1 MNSFGE
7 NFRITIFG
15 ASHALEIGIT
25 IEGVPAGLPIDPTD
39 FTEDILRRKSG
50 RKGTS
55 SRIEEDIPIIESG
68 VRKRDDGV
76 TVTSGEPLTIKFENK
91 NVRPQDYT
99 SLRNIPRPGHADF
112 TAYIKYFSREKN
124 FENTGFTGGG
134 IFSGRMTLP
143 LVAAGVVAKKII
155 SPIEIRATLIEVGG
169 IPTGENKAVEAL
181 LEKTIEEGD
190 SLGGIIECVC
200 TNVPAGLGEPFFNS
214 LESLISHA
222 IFSIPGIR
230 GIEFGDGFSASRMKG
245 SQHNDPFIN
254 QYGHTA
260 KNGAGGIN
268 GGISNGNPVVFRVA
282 VKPTSSI
289 SKTQT
294 TFDFAERVM
303 TDISVSGRHDICFAL
318 RVPPVVEAM
327 TACVLADMHIID
339 LRWQTKSI

>member
-15 ASHALEIGIT
+15 ASHAPVIGIT
-25 IEGVPAGLPIDPTD
+25 IEGVPTGLQLDPAD

-50 RKGTS
+50 RKGTTP
-55 SRIEEDIPIIESG
+55 RIEEDIPIIESG
-68 VRKRDDGV
+68 VSKRDDGV
-76 TVTSGEPLTIKFENK
+76 TITSGEPLTIIFENK
-91 NVRPQDYT
+91 NIRPQDYA
-99 SLRNIPRPGHADF
+99 SLKNIPRPGHADF
-112 TAYIKYFSREKN
+112 TAYMKYSSHKGD

-143 LVAAGVVAKKII
+143 LVGAGVVAKKII

-169 IPTGENKAVEAL
+169 IPIGNEEAVEAL

-190 SLGGIIECVC
+190 SLGGIIECIC
-200 TNVPAGLGEPFFNS
+200 TNIPAGLGEPFFNS
-214 LESLISHA
+214 VESLISHA

-245 SQHNDPFIN
+245 SEHNDPFIDR
-254 QYGHTA
+254 YGHTA

-268 GGISNGNPVVFRVA
+268 GGISNGNPLVFRVA

-289 SKTQT
+289 RKTQT
-294 TFDFAERVM
+294 TFDFAEKVM
-303 TDISVSGRHDICFAL
+303 TEISVSGRHDVCFAL

-327 TACVLADMHIID
+327 TACVLADMLLFD
-339 LRWQTKSI
+339 

>member
-15 ASHALEIGIT
+15 ASHAPVIGIT
-25 IEGVPAGLPIDPTD
+25 IEGVPAGLQLDPAD

-50 RKGTS
+50 RKGTTP
-55 SRIEEDIPIIESG
+55 RIEKDIPIIESG
-68 VRKRDDGV
+68 VRKRDDG
-76 TVTSGEPLTIKFENK
+76 TMVTSGEPMTITFENK
-91 NVRPQDYT
+91 NIRPQDYA
-99 SLRNIPRPGHADF
+99 SLKNIPRPGHADF
-112 TAYIKYFSREKN
+112 TAYMKYSSHKGD

-143 LVAAGVVAKKII
+143 LVGAGVVAKKII

-169 IPTGENKAVEAL
+169 IPIGNEEAVEAL

-190 SLGGIIECVC
+190 SLGGIIECIC
-200 TNVPAGLGEPFFNS
+200 TNIPAGLGEPFFNS
-214 LESLISHA
+214 VESLISHA

-245 SQHNDPFIN
+245 SEHNDPFIDR
-254 QYGHTA
+254 YGHTA

-268 GGISNGNPVVFRVA
+268 GGISNGNPLVFRVA

-294 TFDFAERVM
+294 TFDFAENVM
-303 TDISVSGRHDICFAL
+303 TEISVSGRHDVCFAL

-327 TACVLADMHIID
+327 TACVLADMLLFD
-339 LRWQTKSI
+339 